1 MPTKEEWELREVL
14 SQFCRLCH
22 TPRRWCA
29 FFLFGQARGGNKW
42 VTIMIQETSFLTAEG
57 YERLQAELE
66 HLETVRRREVAAKIQ
81 SAKED
86 GDISENA
93 GYEQAKEEQAFL
105 EGRIMTLQG
114 ILRAVTI
121 IEEKGPTDRVG
132 LGCRVTVVEVEG
144 ERHSLPE
151 TYRIVGSVEADPF
164 SGCIS
169 NESPLG
175 QALLGR
181 GVGENVAVS
190 APGGEIRFEIVSIA

>member
-1 MPTKEEWELREVL
+1 MV
-14 SQFCRLCH
+14 
-22 TPRRWCA
+22 
-29 FFLFGQARGGNKW
+29 
-42 VTIMIQETSFLTAEG
+42 MIQETSFLTAEG

-114 ILRAVTI
+114 ILRTVTI

-144 ERHSLPE
+144 EGERHSLPE
-151 TYRIVGSVEADPF
+151 TYRIVGSAEADPF
-164 SGCIS
+164 SGRIS

>member
-1 MPTKEEWELREVL
+1 M
-14 SQFCRLCH
+14 
-22 TPRRWCA
+22 
-29 FFLFGQARGGNKW
+29 
-42 VTIMIQETSFLTAEG
+42 IMIQETSFLTAEG
-57 YERLQAELE
+57 YERLRAELE

-114 ILRAVTI
+114 ILRTVTI
-121 IEEKGPTDRVG
+121 IEENGPADWVG
-132 LGCRVTVVEVEG
+132 LGCRVTVVEIEGEG

-151 TYRIVGSVEADPF
+151 TYRIVGSAEADPF
-164 SGCIS
+164 SGRIS

-175 QALLGR
+175 QVLLGR
-181 GVGENVAVS
+181 RVGENVAVS

>member
-1 MPTKEEWELREVL
+1 M
-14 SQFCRLCH
+14 
-22 TPRRWCA
+22 
-29 FFLFGQARGGNKW
+29 
-42 VTIMIQETSFLTAEG
+42 IMIQETSFLTAEG
-57 YERLQAELE
+57 YERLRAELE

-105 EGRIMTLQG
+105 EGRIMTLQR

-121 IEEKGPTDRVG
+121 IEENGPADQVG
-132 LGCRVTVVEVEG
+132 LGCRVTVVEVEGEGEG

-164 SGCIS
+164 SGRIS

>member
-1 MPTKEEWELREVL
+1 M
-14 SQFCRLCH
+14 
-22 TPRRWCA
+22 
-29 FFLFGQARGGNKW
+29 
-42 VTIMIQETSFLTAEG
+42 IMIQETSFLTAEG
-57 YERLQAELE
+57 HERLQAELE

-114 ILRAVTI
+114 ILRMVTI
-121 IEEKGPTDRVG
+121 IKENGPADRVG
-132 LGCRVTVVEVEG
+132 LGCRVTVVEVEVEGEG

-151 TYRIVGSVEADPF
+151 TYRIVGSAEADPF
-164 SGCIS
+164 SGRIS

-181 GVGENVAVS
+181 RVGENVAVS